1 MNDKK
6 IMAAPEDFLK
16 PNPETVFRKEEDG
29 AFLFDP
35 QSGSLKYINGTGVR
49 IYELC
54 DGGNT
59 RAEIVTTLKDA
70 YPDVDEETIAADT
83 VSFLKELAALGFLRK
98 DGVNES

>member
-1 MNDKK
+1 MNDENK
-6 IMAAPEDFLK
+6 MAAPEDFLK

-70 YPDVDEETIAADT
+70 YPETDGDKIDADT